1 MSYHPSRVAKSQL
14 LIALVVLSWLVIFVL
29 AAVASAH
36 TPEVTASC
44 AQGLHVSLK
53 AYDEVTKVTI
63 TVDGD
68 PASAV
73 AATFAGDYEYTYSL
87 RPSYEAHSYVVT
99 VDNAGTEYD
108 SRFEG
113 TQAACYATPP
123 SVDVTAP
130 AGPTTS
136 GYPATPVCL
145 YPGKGRYDYNDPQC
159 TDVRSEILTPAI
171 EEAPVATPTPINP
184 AFTG

>member
-14 LIALVVLSWLVIFVL
+14 LIALVVLSWLVIFAL

-53 AYDEVTKVTI
+53 AYDEDTKVTI
-63 TVDGD
+63 TVDGNT
-68 PASAV
+68 ASAV
-73 AATFAGDYEYTYSL
+73 AATFTGDYEYTYSL